1 MRPNKSLL
9 ALRQA
14 KAANSFYLTRKDCTS
29 ILPFHVKLQLVFG
42 NTDISLIF
50 FGDLCFALFCSI
62 FLSTL
67 FHISQHRLNI
77 LGSGQTRQKNVGNV

>member
-50 FGDLCFALFCSI
+50 GICVLRSFVAFFCPLCSI
-62 FLSTL
+62 SLS
-67 FHISQHRLNI
+67 IA
-77 LGSGQTRQKNVGNV
+77 

>member
-29 ILPFHVKLQLVFG
+29 ILPFNVRLYMYLEIQ
-42 NTDISLIF
+42 IF
-50 FGDLCFALFCSI
+50 FDIFGGFVFCAL
-62 FLSTL
+62 L
-67 FHISQHRLNI
+67 
-77 LGSGQTRQKNVGNV
+77 